1 MEEQIKKNLSNIKEL
16 LAEGQFLV
24 AMETYLHDEVEL
36 REANNPPKKGKQFNI
51 DFEDNFIKTQ
61 VKEFVR
67 YDIKEIAVN
76 GNHSFYSAVME
87 LKLND
92 GSTMLSEQAVATEW
106 KDGKIYRERY
116 YHA

>member
-1 MEEQIKKNLSNIKEL
+1 MEDQIRKNLTHIKEL
-16 LAEGQFLV
+16 LAEGKFLD
-24 AMETYLHDEVEL
+24 AMENYLHDDVEL
-36 REANNPPKKGKQFNI
+36 REANGDPKVGKQFNL
-51 DFEDNFIKTQ
+51 DFEANFIKTQ

-67 YDIKEIAVN
+67 YDIMDVAVSGSN
-76 GNHSFYSAVME
+76 SFYTAEME

-92 GSTMLSEQAVATEW
+92 GSTMLSEQVVATQW